1 MKNIVLLVG
10 VVVSLMGCNNDFLEQ
25 TPGTELGETEDFWN
39 NESSV
44 ETYSN
49 GFYSYIDRDLITEDF
64 SSDNSEHIG
73 NPPAIR
79 RGIYSIPTSLGSGG
93 WSWGQLR
100 DINYFIENVSRA
112 DLDGN
117 VKNRSL
123 ALAKFF
129 RAWFY
134 YDKVRQFGDV
144 PWYGKV
150 LDTND
155 EDLYKP
161 RDSRILVMDSVRKD
175 LDYAIAHLPEET
187 YKNRISK
194 WTALALKSRV
204 CLYEGTWRKYHT
216 EAALSESDPFLE
228 EAAEASK
235 SIMDAATYSLFQTGN
250 TDTDYFELFQPK
262 DAYTDEVILARS
274 SDTQTFYYTPL
285 FTSTSNGNF
294 GATRDLVGTYLMK
307 DGRTFQQAYPQA
319 QKRDTMSYFNEF
331 QNRDPR
337 LSQTLVSPGYVRV
350 GTEEEAVADFSQNV
364 TGYMI
369 HKRVGPPI
377 EDQGGGYRD
386 VIIFRYAEVLLNYAE
401 AKAELGE
408 LGQEG
413 VDQTINLI
421 RDRVGIP
428 HLSLPVQVDGFLD
441 GIYDH
446 TSDPLVLEIRRE
458 RRVELA
464 FEGFRTD
471 DLKRWKEGHL
481 FRKEYEGI
489 YVKGLHEYI
498 DLNGDDNPNLYVL
511 EYDETPP
518 ADQVEGVQY
527 FRMSEIHGLSEDNQ
541 GRIVPYN
548 AALPVFEDHEYLKPI
563 PTEELT
569 LNPELEQNPGW

>member
-1 MKNIVLLVG
+1 MKNIILLVG
-10 VVVSLMGCNNDFLEQ
+10 AVVSLMGCNNDFLEL

-49 GFYSYIDRDLITEDF
+49 GFYGYIDRDLITEDF

-100 DINYFIENVSRA
+100 DINYFIENVSHA
-112 DLDGN
+112 DLEGN
-117 VKNRSL
+117 VKSRSL
-123 ALAKFF
+123 ALARFF

-175 LDYAIAHLPEET
+175 LDYAIAHLPAET
-187 YKNRISK
+187 FKNRISK
-194 WTALALKSRV
+194 WTALALKSRI

-216 EAALSESDPFLE
+216 EAALSESDEFLE
-228 EAAEASK
+228 EAAEASR
-235 SIMDAATYSLFQTGN
+235 SIMDAAIYSLFQTGN
-250 TDTDYFELFQPK
+250 ADTDYFELFQPK
-262 DAYTDEVILARS
+262 DAHTEEVILARS

-331 QNRDPR
+331 RNRDPR

-350 GTEEEAVADFSQNV
+350 GTEKEAVSDFSQNV
-364 TGYMI
+364 TGYMV

-408 LGQEG
+408 LGQQG
-413 VDQTINLI
+413 IDQTINPI
-421 RDRVGIP
+421 RERVGMP
-428 HLSLPVQVDGFLD
+428 HLSLPVEVDGFLD
-441 GIYDH
+441 RMYDH

-481 FRKEYEGI
+481 FREKYEGI
-489 YVKGLHEYI
+489 YVKGLEEYI
-498 DLNGDDNPNLYVL
+498 DLNGDGNPNLYVL

-518 ADQVEGVQY
+518 ADQIEGVQY

-548 AALPVFEDHEYLKPI
+548 AILPGFEDHEYLKPI